1 MEALFLKILNMS
13 ITGAYVIVAVILVR
27 LLLARMPKRYAYWL
41 WSVVLFRLVC
51 PVSLASVFS
60 LFRIKPFDMT
70 IVQSEGT
77 AMLRYIPENIGS
89 MPSPEMTVGIPIMN
103 AAIHGSLPDATPHAS
118 VNPMQVWIFL
128 GTVLWATGLVL
139 FLAYNF
145 YTYFVLK
152 RRMAT
157 AVRLEGNVYESDR
170 IRSPFL
176 LGFLNPRIYMPFAM
190 SEAERAHILAHERMH
205 LRRMD
210 HIIKPVAFLV
220 LVLHWF
226 NPLAWLAYNLMAKD
240 MEMRCDELVLK
251 DSDAHAV
258 KEYSTA
264 LVSFAA
270 NRRFLVASPLAF
282 GETGIRERVKNV
294 LRNRT
299 LPKWSAI
306 AVLLVC
312 VGTVAACATNPM
324 KPSASGALNP
334 QLDAANPMGPSAS
347 NPEASHT
354 EAANTDAS
362 HTSGNNPSTLP
373 APLSEIPYG
382 NFRFERPI
390 YMNPLS
396 SFLPMEG
403 MKEYYTLT
411 DTTFVMVDEQ
421 GQRQRVAIT
430 WEEVPWDAAVFRDT
444 FIMADP
450 GILDTQKYAIKRVFH
465 LKDTA
470 GSRLFHVYQLD
481 DEIWLARVNRDRD
494 QKEFF
499 WSIYGIAPV
508 EGTVPDRISL
518 AGWVVGVEDFLKVQ
532 GDFVSSYENDT
543 CLNITPEDI
552 KSHSGYRVFKYNQS
566 CASFLLYEGEVYP
579 LGEWFGGF
587 GVVNLALADLNA
599 DGLQE
604 LYFTTSSGS
613 GLHRSHAAYFE
624 PATREIMPFSY
635 THLNKDMMFAYNPAG
650 GLSLHE
656 ADVTD
661 FTDFTH
667 FSVEKKAFLG
677 DVVMRDGKM
686 DVLLEVSE

>member
-1 MEALFLKILNMS
+1 MEAFFLQLLNMS

-70 IVQSEGT
+70 IAQSEGT
-77 AMLRYIPENIGS
+77 AMLRYIPENIGN
-89 MPSPEMTVGIPIMN
+89 MPSPEVTVGIPVMN
-103 AAIHGSLPDATPHAS
+103 SAIRGSLPDATPYAS

-128 GTVLWATGLVL
+128 GTVLWAAGLAL

-145 YTYFVLK
+145 YTYFALK
-152 RRMAT
+152 RRMT
-157 AVRLEGNVYESDR
+157 HAVRLEGNVYESDC
-170 IRSPFL
+170 IHSPFL
-176 LGFLNPRIYMPFAM
+176 LGFLKPRIYMPFGM
-190 SEAERAHILAHERMH
+190 SEAERAYILAHERMH
-205 LRRMD
+205 LKRKD
-210 HIIKPVAFLV
+210 HIIKTVGFFV

-251 DSDAHAV
+251 GSDAHAV

-299 LPKWSAI
+299 LPKWVAI

-312 VGTVAACATNPM
+312 IGTAAACATNPL
-324 KPSASGALNP
+324 KPPTSSAVNP
-334 QLDAANPMGPSAS
+334 QVDSDNPLSPPAS
-347 NPEASHT
+347 NSEASHVD
-354 EAANTDAS
+354 TD
-362 HTSGNNPSTLP
+362 NPPTLP
-373 APLSEIPYG
+373 GPLSDAPHG

-396 SFLPMEG
+396 SFMPTEG

-411 DTTFVMVDEQ
+411 DSVFVMVDEQ

-430 WEEVPWDAAVFRDT
+430 WEETEWDEAVFRDT

-450 GILDTQKYAIKRVFH
+450 GTVDTRKYANKRVFH
-465 LKDTA
+465 LEDA
-470 GSRLFHVYQLD
+470 SGSRLFHVYLLD
-481 DEIWLARVNRDRD
+481 DEIWLARVHRDRE
-494 QKEFF
+494 QKEYF
-499 WSIYGIAPV
+499 WSMYQIAPV
-508 EGTVPDRISL
+508 EGTVPDKMSL
-518 AGWVVGVEDFLKVQ
+518 AGWVVGVEAFQAIQ

-552 KSHSGYRVFKYNQS
+552 KSHSGYQVFKYNQS
-566 CASFLLYEGEVYP
+566 CASFLLYEGEIYP

-587 GVVNLALADLNA
+587 GVVNLALADLNG

-604 LYFTTSSGS
+604 LYFTSSWGS
-613 GLHRSHAAYFE
+613 GLHRSNAAYFE
-624 PATREIMPFSY
+624 PATREIVSFSY

-650 GLSLHE
+650 GLTLHE

-667 FSVEKKAFLG
+667 FSVEKKVFLG
-677 DVVMRDGKM
+677 DVVIRDGKM
-686 DVLLEVSE
+686 DLKMDVQEDESK

>member
-13 ITGAYVIVAVILVR
+13 ITGAYVIVAVVLVR

-51 PVSLASVFS
+51 PVSLPSVFS

-70 IVQSEGT
+70 IAQSKGT
-77 AMLRYIPENIGS
+77 AMLRYIPENIGT
-89 MPSPEMTVGIPIMN
+89 MPSPEMTVGIPVMN
-103 AAIHGSLPDATPHAS
+103 SVIRGSLPDATPYAS
-118 VNPMQVWIFL
+118 INPMQGWILL
-128 GTVLWATGLVL
+128 GTMLWTAGLAL
-139 FLAYNF
+139 FLAYNL
-145 YTYFVLK
+145 YTYFTLK

-157 AVRLEGNVYESDR
+157 AVRLEGNVYESDA

-176 LGFLNPRIYMPFAM
+176 LGFHKPRIYIPFGM
-190 SEAERAHILAHERMH
+190 NEGERACILAHERMH
-205 LRRMD
+205 LKRKD
-210 HIIKPVAFLV
+210 HLVKTAAFLV

-226 NPLAWLAYNLMAKD
+226 NPFVWLAYNLMAKD

-251 DSDAHAV
+251 GSAPQAV
-258 KEYSTA
+258 KAYGTA

-282 GETGIRERVKNV
+282 GETGIRERVRNV

-299 LPKWSAI
+299 LPKWAAL

-312 VGTVAACATNPM
+312 AGTVAACATNPL
-324 KPSASGALNP
+324 KLPASGSITPKAGSADPAGL
-334 QLDAANPMGPSAS
+334 SAS
-347 NPEASHT
+347 NTSSAQ
-354 EAANTDAS
+354 TD
-362 HTSGNNPSTLP
+362 TNMQSTLP
-373 APLSEIPYG
+373 EPLSGAPRG

-396 SFLPMEG
+396 SFMAMAG

-411 DTTFVMVDEQ
+411 DSVFVMVDEQ
-421 GQRQRVAIT
+421 GERQRVAVA
-430 WEEVPWDAAVFRDT
+430 WKEAEWDEAAFKDT

-450 GILDTQKYAIKRVFH
+450 GTVDTRKYATKRVYH
-465 LKDTA
+465 LEEVS
-470 GSRLFHVYQLD
+470 GSRLFHVYLLD
-481 DEIWLARVNRDRD
+481 DEIWLARLNRDRE
-494 QKEFF
+494 QKKFF

-508 EGTVPDRISL
+508 EGTVPDRMSL
-518 AGWVVGVEDFLKVQ
+518 AGWIVGVDDFLKIQ
-532 GDFVSSYENDT
+532 GDYDSSYENDT

-552 KSHSGYRVFKYNQS
+552 KARSGYQVFKYSQS
-566 CASFLLYEGEVYP
+566 CASFLLYEGESYP
-579 LGEWFGGF
+579 LGEWCGGY
-587 GVVNLALADLNA
+587 GVVNLAMADLNG

-604 LYFTTSSGS
+604 LYFTSSWGS
-613 GLHRSHAAYFE
+613 GLHRSNAAYFDPVTKKIE
-624 PATREIMPFSY
+624 PFSY
-635 THLNKDMMFAYNPAG
+635 THLNKDMMFAWNPAG

-656 ADVTD
+656 AEVTD

-677 DVVMRDGKM
+677 DVVVRDGKM
-686 DVLLEVSE
+686 DVRMD